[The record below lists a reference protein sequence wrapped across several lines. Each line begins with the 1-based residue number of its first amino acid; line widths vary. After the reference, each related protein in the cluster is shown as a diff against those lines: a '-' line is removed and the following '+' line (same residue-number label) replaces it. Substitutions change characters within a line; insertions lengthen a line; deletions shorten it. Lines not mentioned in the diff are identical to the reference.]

1 MKMEKQNA
9 NNNTLRMREI
19 QEANALNI
27 WAGTHRKETAGRR
40 HLMRSNDLGGHQE
53 LREGNSDNLIGPSE
67 EKVQEL
73 LEDCGM
79 KLGIHY
85 VNR

>member
-1 MKMEKQNA
+1 
-9 NNNTLRMREI
+9 
-19 QEANALNI
+19 
-27 WAGTHRKETAGRR
+27 
-40 HLMRSNDLGGHQE
+40 MRSNDLGGHQE
-53 LREGNSDNLIGPSE
+53 LKEGESDRLIGPSE

-73 LEDCGM
+73 LKDCGM

>member
-1 MKMEKQNA
+1 MEKQKT
-9 NNNTLRMREI
+9 NNNTLQIQEI
-19 QEANALNI
+19 QEANELNT
-27 WAGTHRKETAGRR
+27 WAKTYQKEITGKR
-40 HLMRSNDLGGHQE
+40 HSMRSNDLK
-53 LREGNSDNLIGPSE
+53 EGESDRLIGPSE

-73 LEDCGM
+73 LKDCGM